1 MKVFLKVISYIF
13 HPLFIPIAGT
23 LAYFLITPKYSPL
36 AIQSANVLPI
46 FILTVIIPIIVYF
59 ILRNLGLAQTVFMSS
74 LKERRY
80 PLYIHIILLLFVV
93 YKVIPNTNI
102 VELYFY
108 FIGLII
114 SALTTLLLLFMK
126 FKVSMHLMGMGSF
139 VMFLIALSIHFEVN
153 ITIGLSIF
161 TLLTGL
167 VGTSR
172 LYLKSH
178 TPVEVVLGFLIGF
191 LSQLLTI
198 RFWL

>member
-1 MKVFLKVISYIF
+1 MKVFLKAISYIF

-23 LAYFLITPKYSPL
+23 LAYFLITPKYSPI

-59 ILRNLGLAQTVFMSS
+59 ILRNLGLAQSVFMYT

-80 PLYIHIILLLFVV
+80 PLYVHIILLLFVV
-93 YKVIPNTNI
+93 YRVLPNTNI
-102 VELYFY
+102 AELHFY
-108 FIGLII
+108 FVGLII
-114 SALTTLLLLFMK
+114 SALTTVLLLFLRL
-126 FKVSMHLMGMGSF
+126 KVSMHLMGMGSL

-153 ITIGLSIF
+153 ITLGLSIF

-167 VGTSR
+167 VATSR

-178 TPVEVVLGFLIGF
+178 SAIEVVLGFFIGF
-191 LSQLLTI
+191 LPQLFTI